1 MIRPATSQDIQ
12 DIAAIDRLSFSGNKP
27 EGVAEKWIATNFA
40 RGDQYQYFVFEKE
53 NQIAGF
59 IAWEV
64 KNGFARE
71 VPLIEL
77 EKFAVHPDFR
87 GQGIASTLIDETFLT
102 MKNWIQVTRPEAKEF
117 RVIVWCLKG
126 NEKALQLYQKLCN
139 DGVKGER
146 SIFSTDEV
154 LLRGTYQ
161 LYPEGL

>member
-1 MIRPATSQDIQ
+1 MIRSATLQDISA
-12 DIAAIDRLSFSGNKP
+12 IANIDRLSFSGNKP

-71 VPLIEL
+71 VPLLEL

-87 GQGIASTLIDETFLT
+87 GQGIASTLIDETFLI
-102 MKNWIQVTRPEAKEF
+102 MKNWIRVVQPQAKEF
-117 RVIVWCLKG
+117 RVMVWCLKG
-126 NEKALQLYQKLCN
+126 NEKALQLYKKLCN

-146 SIFSTDEV
+146 SVFSIDEV

-161 LYPEGL
+161 L